1 MTPRKSPTKHIVHSH
16 KRSGKVVHAY
26 VRGNGY
32 CKNIKIAN
40 PTLRQE
46 LRKEEID
53 RLLEKLNYP
62 SDIGLGL
69 RNKSFSDLPSHIKTA
84 ILKEH
89 HRELE
94 IINKYRS
101 DHVKT
106 RLELIFN
113 HAKRLYNS
121 ADLNPEQAWNTA
133 ALHCKYRMEE
143 NPFDYKIE
151 KLTRHYIY
159 KLDEY
164 AEKFENNKKKA
175 NARDARFVDEMAEI
189 GKIAGEPNW

>member
-1 MTPRKSPTKHIVHSH
+1 MTSRKSPMKHIVHSH
-16 KRSGKVVHAY
+16 KRSGKIVYDY

-62 SDIGLGL
+62 SNIGLGL

-94 IINKYRS
+94 IINKYHGNS
-101 DHVKT
+101 LKT
-106 RLELIFN
+106 RLELIFD

-133 ALHCKYRMEE
+133 SLHCKYRMEE

-151 KLTRHYIY
+151 KLTRQYIY

-164 AEKFENNKKKA
+164 VEKFENNKKKA

-189 GKIAGEPNW
+189 GKIVGEPNW